1 MRKRSGNSCGALA
14 LSVGFLYQSQCAP
27 SCRVASRSSASEA
40 AALKRRHY
48 QWLLETGQDEEA
60 GRVKERDGD
69 FVGAI
74 SLFLK
79 GGLPGKAA
87 QVNATMHTYY
97 APHWFDELEWCRLPL
112 LQHFNLLWVG
122 SCVCLLTLAA
132 GWLLCKT

>member
-1 MRKRSGNSCGALA
+1 MGL
-14 LSVGFLYQSQCAP
+14 
-27 SCRVASRSSASEA
+27 CRVASRSSASEA

-48 QWLLETGQDEEA
+48 QWLLQTGQDEEA

-87 QVNATMHTYY
+87 QV
-97 APHWFDELEWCRLPL
+97 W
-112 LQHFNLLWVG
+112 
-122 SCVCLLTLAA
+122 A
-132 GWLLCKT
+132 GRGRRDGDANFEQRRW